1 MLTESVLAYLHL
13 IAILTLVVFLT
24 SQAALCRVEWMNA
37 GVVRRLPKVDAIY
50 ALAAIAV
57 LATGLARTWWG
68 SKGFGWYWSQPLLH
82 AKLTLFVV
90 IGLLSIRPTLTFQ
103 RWRRQLEA
111 SGALPNEAEV
121 RKVRRVIIIE
131 AHLLVLVPLAA
142 VLLARGV
149 LTR

>member
-1 MLTESVLAYLHL
+1 MPGGVDQRRRWCERLA
-13 IAILTLVVFLT
+13 
-24 SQAALCRVEWMNA
+24 
-37 GVVRRLPKVDAIY
+37 KVDMRSTRI
-50 ALAAIAV
+50 AAIAV
-57 LATGLARTWWG
+57 LATGVARTWWG
-68 SKGFGWYWSQPLLH
+68 IKGSAWYWSQPLLH
-82 AKLTLFVV
+82 LKLTLFVM